1 MSSENYKRSSY
12 DSMIKTQ
19 LSLPNSIYLSSNL
32 IKSLPTARK
41 TWKILNSIS
50 QRLFVYRTINER
62 LYVKDNLT
70 LEHPDELGLFI
81 FFTHE
86 AVVRFEQTIMSE
98 IEEYL
103 KSIEQQPEEQVV
115 EDDEL
120 KVQPFETGL
129 TKRK

>member
-12 DSMIKTQ
+12 D
-19 LSLPNSIYLSSNL
+19 
-32 IKSLPTARK
+32 RK

-62 LYVKDNLT
+62 LYIKDNLT

-86 AVVRFEQTIMSE
+86 ALVQFEQTIMSE
-98 IEEYL
+98 IEENL